1 MAQLEGTDNV
11 VDTFHPDNPDA
22 PAKVKVEA
30 ITFLPQRTQEDMAEV
45 QSSDS
50 DIGPLYRATANHQG
64 RPDYQE
70 VRGGSLALKAYWAE
84 LKRLEMHDN
93 LLYRR
98 WEDDTGDIT
107 RLQLCDKCQRRK
119 RPGMTAK
126 APIRFINRDIATS
139 EYKWTSADQ

>member
-1 MAQLEGTDNV
+1 
-11 VDTFHPDNPDA
+11 
-22 PAKVKVEA
+22 
-30 ITFLPQRTQEDMAEV
+30 MAEL
-45 QSSDS
+45 QSSDG

-70 VRGGSLALKAYWAE
+70 LRGGSLALKPYWAE

-107 RLQLCDKCQRRK
+107 RLQVIVPFRYQ
-119 RPGMTAK
+119 
-126 APIRFINRDIATS
+126 RDICKTLHGPAGASHQGRRRTHDLIMRQK
-139 EYKWTSADQ
+139 YWY